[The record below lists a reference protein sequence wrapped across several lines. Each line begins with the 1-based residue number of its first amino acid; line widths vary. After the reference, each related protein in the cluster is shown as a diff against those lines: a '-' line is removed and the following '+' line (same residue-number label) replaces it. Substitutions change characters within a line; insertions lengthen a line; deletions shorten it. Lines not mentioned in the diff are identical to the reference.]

1 MCRAE
6 DCINKFRAD
15 FGRDPQYININC
27 ECTIKTHMLKGHR
40 TRVYVYRKLGVQKQA
55 SDQHNYDT

>member
-6 DCINKFRAD
+6 DCIEIFRAH
-15 FGRDPQYININC
+15 FGRDPKYISINC
-27 ECTIKTHMLKGHR
+27 ECTIKTNMRKGYRRR
-40 TRVYVYRKLGVQKQA
+40 TNAYRKQKQA